1 MGDIGYKII
10 AFANTVAKALFN
22 TGYGFITMDVE
33 SFSGGNMYNF
43 AKGLNLIFITIGI
56 SFATILFLVDFCV
69 SSLDVK
75 NDMRLTNVVK
85 MLLKMGV
92 CSALITYSM
101 DFLAAFIKSENAL
114 LNIISGNVYYTGQ
127 TNYGAPI
134 TFLFSGIDKPV
145 GDMLSDLC
153 YIDKIAEIV
162 SNAKF
167 FESIVYLVFAIIALL
182 VLAGAGLFFIF
193 TGFSRLFKIYT
204 VLPFASF
211 AFATFAARENS
222 AIGSILPGYIKSF
235 LGLLLEN
242 AAIVIAIRLFFAFV
256 NSGNSSTFLGLLGCS
271 ENATGFEGVM
281 FLLLNAIACY
291 AFFTLTVTAAKDV
304 PKHALSLGNM

>member
-10 AFANTVAKALFN
+10 AFANALAKALFN
-22 TGYGFITMDVE
+22 TGYGFITMDIE
-33 SFSGGNMYNF
+33 SFAGGSMYGF
-43 AKGLNLIFITIGI
+43 AKGLNSIFVTLGI
-56 SFATILFLVDFCV
+56 SFATILFLVDFCM
-69 SSLDVK
+69 SSVDVK
-75 NDMRLTNVVK
+75 NDMRLVNVIK
-85 MLLKMGV
+85 MLIKMSM
-92 CSALITYSM
+92 CSVLITYSM

-114 LNIISGNVYYTGQ
+114 MNIISGNVYYTGQ
-127 TNYGAPI
+127 TSYGAPI
-134 TFLFSGIDKPV
+134 TSLFSGIDKPV

-167 FESIVYLVFAIIALL
+167 FESIVYLIFAIIALL
-182 VLAGAGLFFIF
+182 VLAGAGLYFIF

-211 AFATFAARENS
+211 AFSTFGARENS
-222 AIGSILPGYIKSF
+222 SIGSILPGYIKSF

-242 AAIVIAIRLFFAFV
+242 AAIVIAVRLFFAFV
-256 NSGNSSTFLGLLGCS
+256 NSGNTSTFLGLLGCS
-271 ENATGFEGVM
+271 ENLSGFEYVM

-304 PKHALSLGNM
+304 PKHALGLGNM